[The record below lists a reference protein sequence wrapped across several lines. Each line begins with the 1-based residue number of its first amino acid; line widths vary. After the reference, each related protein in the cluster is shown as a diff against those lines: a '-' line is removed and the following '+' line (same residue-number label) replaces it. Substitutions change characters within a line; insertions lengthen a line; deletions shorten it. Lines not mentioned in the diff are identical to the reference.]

1 MARQPPERPR
11 RKTASPGTV
20 PLARALSKLGLA
32 SRTEAR
38 TLVLA
43 GRVTVDGR
51 PARDPAAPI
60 VPERARIAIDG
71 ETKGRAPLVAIVLN
85 KPRGVVTTRR
95 DPEGRP
101 TVYDLVSDLGAH
113 VATVGR
119 LDRAS
124 TGLLILT
131 NSTRLA
137 DALTDPAHAVPRVYI
152 VTVRGELSDAAAER
166 AQAGLDVDGER
177 LAARRLVLRKRSRRE
192 SHLTIELVEGRNRE
206 IRRLLAALGHEVTR
220 LTRIS
225 FGSLQLGSL
234 GPGEWRRLDA
244 REVEALERDAGLDV
258 TRRGAGGAV
267 MTRRGLAGR
276 GPVR

>member
-1 MARQPPERPR
+1 VTERSR
-11 RKTASPGTV
+11 GTA

-38 TLVLA
+38 ALVLA
-43 GRVTVDGR
+43 GRVTVNDR
-51 PARDPAAPI
+51 RVLDPAMPI

-71 ETKGRAPLVAIVLN
+71 QTRARAPFIAIALN

-95 DPEGRP
+95 DPEGRE
-101 TVYDLVSDLGAH
+101 TVYDLVRNLGTH

-137 DALTDPAHAVPRVYI
+137 DALTDPARAVPRVYL
-152 VTVRGELSDAAAER
+152 VTVRGAVSDDLAARAE
-166 AQAGLDVDGER
+166 AGLDVDDER
-177 LAARRLVLRKRSRRE
+177 LAARQVVVRKRSQRE
-192 SHLTIELVEGRNRE
+192 SHLTVELVEGRNRE
-206 IRRLLAALGHEVTR
+206 IRRLFAALGHEVTR
-220 LTRIS
+220 LTRVS
-225 FGSLQLGSL
+225 FGSLQLGTL
-234 GPGEWRRLDA
+234 VPGRWRRLDA
-244 REVEALERDAGLDV
+244 AEVAALERDAGLSAAQE
-258 TRRGAGGAV
+258 RGSETA

-276 GPVR
+276 RSLR